1 MDHRTEIMSYGP
13 LFLVF
18 LGECAVVLWT
28 VVLGY
33 VPLSRSM
40 SRCLVLC
47 AFVSVYEPLFRSMG
61 LRSALC
67 AVLPIYGPSFWSMCR
82 HLALCAVIS
91 PYVPSSHSMCLHSN
105 LCAILPI
112 YGLSTAFYVPTSD
125 RNPLHDIRQPPHL
138 HQKRK
143 HQLPFLCFLFYFY

>member
-1 MDHRTEIMSYGP
+1 MCRPPNLWAVI
-13 LFLVF
+13 LV
-18 LGECAVVLWT
+18 
-28 VVLGY
+28 Y
-33 VPLSRSM
+33 VPSSR
-40 SRCLVLC
+40 
-47 AFVSVYEPLFRSMG
+47 P
-61 LRSALC
+61 
-67 AVLPIYGPSFWSMCR
+67 MCR

-138 HQKRK
+138 HHKTK
-143 HQLPFLCFLFYFY
+143 HPLPFFCFLLYFSSSD